1 MKLYGEQESVEQM
14 FQYRAQDTG
23 GWAGGQPDPQVS
35 CVSRLGAEGAGSWL
49 TEQDE
54 IAESSEAPLWN
65 WYFVL

>member
-1 MKLYGEQESVEQM
+1 MVSRSPWNRCFSTEQ
-14 FQYRAQDTG
+14 RIR
-23 GWAGGQPDPQVS
+23 AGGRAADPQVS

-54 IAESSEAPLWN
+54 IAESSESPLWN